1 MVAERVVD
9 MAAVKNFIAS
19 ELLYGDDQGLGY
31 ETNLIDSGVIDS
43 MSLLRLIS
51 FLEEHFEI
59 QVPDEAVI
67 PDNFRSLSAIET
79 FLGRSGAQ

>member
-1 MVAERVVD
+1 MAADRVID
-9 MAAVKNFIAS
+9 MAAVKNFIAG
-19 ELLYGDDQGLGY
+19 ELLYGDDQGLDY

-51 FLEEHFEI
+51 FLEEHFQI

-67 PDNFRSLSAIET
+67 PDNFRSLSAIES
-79 FLGRSGAQ
+79 FLTQTGVS

>member
-1 MVAERVVD
+1 MAADRVID
-9 MAAVKNFIAS
+9 MAAVKSFIAG

-31 ETNLIDSGVIDS
+31 DTNLIDSGVIDS

-51 FLEEHFEI
+51 FLEEHFQI

-79 FLGRSGAQ
+79 FLTRTGVS

>member
-1 MVAERVVD
+1 MASDRVID
-9 MAAVKNFIAS
+9 MAAVKNFIAA
-19 ELLYGDDQGLGY
+19 ELLYGDDQGLDY

-51 FLEEHFEI
+51 FLEEHFQI

-79 FLGRSGAQ
+79 FLTRTGVS

>member
-1 MVAERVVD
+1 MAADRVAD
-9 MAAVKNFIAS
+9 MAAVKNFIAN
-19 ELLYGDDQGLGY
+19 ELLYGDEQGLGY
-31 ETNLIDSGVIDS
+31 DTNLLDSGVIDS

-51 FLEEHFEI
+51 FLEEHFQI

-79 FLGRSGAQ
+79 FLSRTGV